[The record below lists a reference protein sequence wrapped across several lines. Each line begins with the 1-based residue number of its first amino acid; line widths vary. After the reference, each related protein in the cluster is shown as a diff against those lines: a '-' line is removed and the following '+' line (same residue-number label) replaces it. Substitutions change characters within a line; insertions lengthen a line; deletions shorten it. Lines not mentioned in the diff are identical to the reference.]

1 MRTLRA
7 YVKLQ
12 VSDVQSW
19 EAAIRNRKMASGLIY
34 LPFFGLIL
42 ILLSYVDFMAPSISV
57 PEMSQGC
64 HLNSVVVLF

>member
-1 MRTLRA
+1 
-7 YVKLQ
+7 
-12 VSDVQSW
+12 
-19 EAAIRNRKMASGLIY
+19 MASGLIY